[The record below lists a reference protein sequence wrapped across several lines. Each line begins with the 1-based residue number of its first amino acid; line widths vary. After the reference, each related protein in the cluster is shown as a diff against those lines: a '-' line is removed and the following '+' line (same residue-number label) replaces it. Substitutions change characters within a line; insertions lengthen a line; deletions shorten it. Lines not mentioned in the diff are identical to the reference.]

1 VNSLGKTRLR
11 HPTSRNINVC
21 TTVVILSIAFPAARA
36 AQDSAC
42 QPTTACVEGIVK
54 DTSGATLPGVKVEAA
69 SPALAEKARA
79 AATDSEGKFNFADL
93 PPGTYSVTFI
103 LAGFETVKR
112 DGVELRAGAKA
123 EVNAEMNVSSRSE
136 TVTVT
141 ARIIAEDL
149 QKVPESV
156 AVSTTDDLTGQ
167 STQRLSDLGQVTPNF
182 LYGQKIQSGSS
193 AGQIYIRGIGQQDT
207 NVQFSPGVGI
217 YVDGVYL
224 GRAQANDLD
233 LADVERVEVLYGP
246 QGTLFGKNSDGGA
259 ISVVTK
265 TPDRSASGPTGT
277 VDLQT
282 GNFGRFDARVLAD
295 VPLASNRAALQVSAA
310 EWHQDGYSTR
320 PLDGQDQANHNRSA
334 ARVQLLLKPTEA
346 LEVSLRADGA
356 IFNERSAAYRLVAVR
371 ENSGLPRLYA
381 QTPLP
386 YDNRWVT
393 ASDYQYN
400 GTGPN
405 RNAGNLWGTSLTL
418 TWKRPWGT
426 LKSITAF
433 RKLHVESDFDP
444 DGSPL
449 TILDVFNNIDQHQIS
464 QEFQATGTSLGERL
478 HWVAGLYYFRER
490 AQDIQPLNIALEI
503 FHGAA
508 NLSYNNYV
516 VNNNY
521 AGYGQA
527 TFDLTDKLK
536 LTAGGRLSA
545 DTVNA
550 QRDQTGYP
558 IPVIQQP
565 LVYHSAS
572 WVSFLPRVGLD
583 YQWTPKVMTY
593 VSLAKGAKS
602 GGFNGRASS
611 IAEFT
616 QFEPEKV
623 WAYEVGIRSEWLDQR
638 LRINATGYF
647 SDYRDFQIQLNRSMT
662 DPETG
667 LPVAFSFVGNM
678 PKATI
683 KGGEASVTAL
693 PLAGLRLSASLGIT
707 EGRYI
712 TVIHGAPVTTESQFV
727 NAPRNTVTAGAEYSK
742 TLKRV
747 GQLTG
752 RVDYIHK
759 SRIQYDYGNSPL
771 VAQDPY
777 GLLNARI
784 TWQPPHSRMSYY
796 AFGTNLTD
804 THYAV
809 GGLDDGP
816 GGSLG
821 EVVKLMGAPREWGLG
836 ATFVLGQSTTH

>member
-1 VNSLGKTRLR
+1 MLR
-11 HPTSRNINVC
+11 DISSRGLNIR
-21 TTVVILSIAFPAARA
+21 TAIFLILIAPLVGRA
-36 AQDSAC
+36 QEGAC
-42 QPTTACVEGIVK
+42 QSATACVEGIVK
-54 DTSGATLPGVKVEAA
+54 DASGATLPGVKVEAA
-69 SPALAEKARA
+69 SPGLTERTRA
-79 AATDSEGKFNFADL
+79 AATDSEGKYNFADL
-93 PPGTYSVTFI
+93 PPGTYNIAFT
-103 LAGFETVKR
+103 LGGFETVKR
-112 DGVELRAGAKA
+112 EGVELRAGATA

-156 AVSTTDDLTGQ
+156 AVSTADDLTGL
-167 STQRLSDLGQVTPNF
+167 SIQRLSDLGQVTPNF

-207 NVQFSPGVGI
+207 NVQFSPGVGM

-224 GRAQANDLD
+224 GRAQANDLE

-265 TPDRSASGPTGT
+265 SPDLSASSPTGT

-282 GNFGRFDARVLAD
+282 GSFGRFDARMLLD
-295 VPLASNRAALQVSAA
+295 VPLSSNRAALQISAG

-320 PLDGQDQANHNRSA
+320 LLDGQDQANQNRSA
-334 ARVQLLLKPTEA
+334 ARVQLLLRPTDN
-346 LEVSLRADGA
+346 LEVSLGADGA
-356 IFNERSAAYRLVAVR
+356 IFNERSAAYRLVEVR
-371 ENSGLPRLYA
+371 TDSALPVLYAAAGLPYNN
-381 QTPLP
+381 Q
-386 YDNRWVT
+386 WVT
-393 ASDYQYN
+393 QSDYQYN

-444 DGSPL
+444 DGSPF
-449 TILDVFNNIDQHQIS
+449 TVLDVFNPVNQHQFS
-464 QEFQATGTSLGERL
+464 QELQATGTSFGERL
-478 HWVAGLYYFRER
+478 HWVAGLYYFGER
-490 AQDIQPLNIALEI
+490 ATDIQPLNIALEI
-503 FHGAA
+503 FDGAA

-516 VNNNY
+516 VNHNY

-527 TFDLTDKLK
+527 TFDLTHKLK

-565 LVYHSAS
+565 LVYRSAS

-593 VSLAKGAKS
+593 ASVAEGAKS

-611 IAEFT
+611 VAEFT
-616 QFEPEKV
+616 EFQPEKV
-623 WAYEVGIRSEWLDQR
+623 WAYEVGIRSEWFDQR

-662 DPETG
+662 DPVTG

-693 PLAGLRLSASLGIT
+693 PLAGLRLSAGLGIT
-707 EGRYI
+707 EGRYV
-712 TVIHGAPVTTESQFV
+712 TVIPGAPVTTESQFV
-727 NAPRNTVTAGAEYSK
+727 NAPRNAVTAGAEYSK
-742 TLKRV
+742 TLSRV
-747 GQLTG
+747 GQLIG

-784 TWQPPHSRMSYY
+784 SWQPPHSRISYY

-836 ATFVLGQSTTH
+836 ATFVLGQSATH